1 MIKKLIDGI
10 KRTKAPIVVGLDP
23 MLSYIPDTIKDEVFR
38 EQGETLEAAAE
49 IIYRFN
55 KGIVEATCDIIP
67 AVNLRAGN
75 YLQLRQNLVG
85 VLRPLK

>member
-1 MIKKLIDGI
+1 MDDYVNLGMIRQMREEIKMIKKLIDGI

-23 MLSYIPDTIKDEVFR
+23 MLSYIPDTIKNEVFR

-55 KGIVEATCDIIP
+55 KGIVEATCDM
-67 AVNLRAGN
+67 R
-75 YLQLRQNLVG
+75 
-85 VLRPLK
+85 KFWS